1 MSQDPPKLIKP
12 APILRRVEVALA
24 PAAAFE
30 LFVARI
36 GDWWIKSHSLTTSGQ
51 RAVTIERHPGGRWYE
66 TGHEGEERDWGHV
79 IEIDPPR
86 RILLAWQLDATW
98 TFDPTLIT
106 EVEVIFT
113 ALVTGGTS
121 VTLEHRK
128 LEAFGD
134 KAAETAAS
142 LGSDTGWAGLLVA
155 YAALASGEA

>member
-1 MSQDPPKLIKP
+1 MSQSAPRLIKP

-51 RAVTIERHPGGRWYE
+51 RTVTIERHPGGRWYE
-66 TGHEGEERDWGHV
+66 TGHEGEVRVWGHV

-106 EVEVIFT
+106 EVEVLFN
-113 ALVTGGTS
+113 ALDTGGTG
-121 VTLEHRK
+121 VTLEHRR
-128 LEAFGD
+128 LEAFGE
-134 KAAETAAS
+134 KAAETATS
-142 LGSDTGWAGLLVA
+142 LGSDNGWAGLLAA
-155 YAALASGEA
+155 YAALS